1 MKVCKCFNVT
11 YSMRKVILFYFVF
24 ILGVLNVYSGEFV
37 KARGFVFIDTSGN
50 EIIFKGIG
58 LGGWL
63 VPEGYM
69 LRMPGYGSPTSIKE
83 MIEDLIGEKD
93 TEEFFKLYRKYFV
106 QEKDIKRI
114 AELGF
119 NSIRIPL
126 HYALFTDTDMSFSY
140 NSEGI
145 IILDSLL
152 SWCKRYGLYLI
163 LDLHCAPG
171 GQNPG
176 NISDSPGRA
185 ELWIYEENKDKTIEF
200 SLY

>member
-1 MKVCKCFNVT
+1 MKVCKCFNVI
-11 YSMRKVILFYFVF
+11 YSMRKVILFYLVF

-106 QEKDIKRI
+106 QEKDIRVR
-114 AELGF
+114 F
-119 NSIRIPL
+119 
-126 HYALFTDTDMSFSY
+126 
-140 NSEGI
+140 
-145 IILDSLL
+145 
-152 SWCKRYGLYLI
+152 
-163 LDLHCAPG
+163 
-171 GQNPG
+171 
-176 NISDSPGRA
+176 
-185 ELWIYEENKDKTIEF
+185 
-200 SLY
+200 